1 MIVFP
6 PCKINLGLFVTGKRP
21 DGFHSLESLFLPV
34 PLTDVLEVIRDHSD
48 ACAFTS
54 SGLPISGDA
63 ESNIVV
69 KAWRRFH
76 EAYRIG
82 GVKVHLHKTIP
93 MGAGLGGGS
102 SDGAFMLRVLNELFE
117 LNLSETE
124 LESHAAALGS
134 DCPFFIRNRPQFV
147 TGRGEV
153 MSDAPAPIFTGW
165 LALSTPDV
173 HVSTPL
179 AYSLIRPKPAP
190 VDLRTITTI
199 PVERWQ
205 ELITN
210 DFEAPVMEAFPV
222 INEAR
227 AALNDAG
234 ARYVSM
240 SGSGSTV
247 YGLFDERPELPGA
260 FVCEVSW

>member
-34 PLTDVLEVIRDHSD
+34 PLTDVLEVVTDDGDTCVFS
-48 ACAFTS
+48 S

-63 ESNIVV
+63 EHNIVV
-69 KAWRRFH
+69 KAWRRLRESH
-76 EAYRIG
+76 GIG
-82 GVKVHLHKTIP
+82 GVKVHLHKLIP

-102 SDGAFMLRVLNELFE
+102 SDGAFMLRVLNTLFE

-153 MSDAPAPIFTGW
+153 MSDAPPQIFTGW
-165 LALSTPDV
+165 LALITPEV

-190 VDLRTITTI
+190 VDLRMITTI
-199 PVERWQ
+199 PLERWQ
-205 ELITN
+205 DVITN
-210 DFEAPVMEAFPV
+210 DFEAPVIAAFPM
-222 INEAR
+222 INQAR
-227 AALNDAG
+227 TALKEAG
-234 ARYVSM
+234 ANYVAM

-247 YGLFDERPELPGA
+247 FGLFESKPAIQGA
-260 FVCEVSW
+260 FVCEVNW